1 MKTAFFIPLLVCL
14 IPYAQAQILDDIVER
29 GIIKEKKALAYA
41 PVREADIFWEKRIWR
56 VIDVREKM
64 NLPFTYPKA
73 PFFNILTD
81 AVNSGTI
88 TLYSAETDDFSYP
101 LSKEEINNILFTTDT
116 IPIFDPETYTE
127 TYQVISES
135 INYEDIKRYRL
146 KEVWYFDS
154 STGSLQVRI
163 LGIAPIQ
170 DVTDA
175 NGNFRYE
182 QPLFWAYYPELRE
195 VLAKHLVFNIQNDSS
210 RITWE
215 DLLEM
220 RFFAST
226 IYKESNIRNDRLQD
240 MFSGL
245 DLLLEAD
252 KIKQKIFNYEH
263 DLWTY

>member
-1 MKTAFFIPLLVCL
+1 MKDLLFIPLLVCL
-14 IPYAQAQILDDIVER
+14 LSFVQAQPLDDIVQR
-29 GIIKEKKALAYA
+29 TTTQEKNALAYA

-64 NLPFTYPKA
+64 NLAFTYPEA

-81 AVNSGTI
+81 AVENGEI

-101 LSKEEINNILFTTDT
+101 LSQQEINDILFTTDT
-116 IPIFDPETYTE
+116 IPIFDPETYKE

-135 INYEDIKRYRL
+135 INYEDVKRYRL
-146 KEVWYFDS
+146 KELWYFDS
-154 STGSLQVRI
+154 QTGTMRVRI
-163 LGIAPIQ
+163 LGIAPIH

-195 VLAKHLVFNIQNDSS
+195 VLAHHEVFNPENESS

-226 IYKESNIRNDRLQD
+226 IYKESNIKNDRLQD

-245 DLLLEAD
+245 DLLHEAD

-263 DLWTY
+263 DLWSY